1 MKKILFGALMILFVT
16 TGCLQVDTKVFVN
29 KDGSG
34 IIEENVLIKNEVLE
48 MIKQFATAFDSTQA
62 EEFNFFKEDELIS
75 KASKYGEG
83 VTYLSSEKLK
93 SGDFEGVKVRCS
105 FQDISKINLS
115 LVADDQMPSLT
126 DESTPKDE
134 SELLKF
140 VLDKTST
147 QTNLKIFLPS
157 MKNDQDENIAEEEID
172 DSTANENFEKVKEM
186 FTDMKISLRIIPAE
200 KIKQTNADFV
210 DDNQV
215 TIIEMNLNSLIN
227 NPELFKDL
235 SGNKIKSLDEFRKA
249 VKDLEG
255 FKIESK
261 NEINISF

>member
-1 MKKILFGALMILFVT
+1 MKKIIFGAAVILFVT

-48 MIKQFATAFDSTQA
+48 MMKQFVMAFDSTKA
-62 EEFNFFKEDELIS
+62 EEFNFFKEEELIS
-75 KASKYGEG
+75 KASQYGEG
-83 VTYLSSEKLK
+83 VTFLSSEKLK
-93 SGDFEGVKVRCS
+93 SENFEGVRARYS
-105 FQDISKINLS
+105 FQDISKVNLS
-115 LVADDQMPSLT
+115 LVADDQLPALT
-126 DESTPKDE
+126 EESTPKDE

-140 VLDKTST
+140 VLDKTSA

-157 MKNDQDENIAEEEID
+157 MKNEDIAEEEVD
-172 DSTANENFEKVKEM
+172 DSTSNENFEKVKEI
-186 FTDMKISLRIIPAE
+186 FADMKVSLRIIPSGN
-200 KIKQTNADFV
+200 IKQTNADFV

-215 TIIEMNLNSLIN
+215 TLIEMNLNSLIN
-227 NPELFKDL
+227 NPDLFKDL

>member
-1 MKKILFGALMILFVT
+1 MKKIIFGAAVILFVT

-48 MIKQFATAFDSTQA
+48 MMKQFVMAFDSTKA
-62 EEFNFFKEDELIS
+62 EEFNFFQEEELIS
-75 KASKYGEG
+75 KASQYGEG
-83 VTYLSSEKLK
+83 VTFLSSEKLK
-93 SGDFEGVKVRCS
+93 SENFEGVRARYS
-105 FQDISKINLS
+105 FQDISKVNLS
-115 LVADDQMPSLT
+115 LVADDQLPALT
-126 DESTPKDE
+126 EESAPKDE

-140 VLDKTST
+140 VLDKTSA

-157 MKNDQDENIAEEEID
+157 MKNEQNEDIAEEDVD
-172 DSTANENFEKVKEM
+172 DSTSNENFEKVKEI
-186 FTDMKISLRIIPAE
+186 FADMKVSLRIIPSE
-200 KIKQTNADFV
+200 NIKQTNADFV

-215 TIIEMNLNSLIN
+215 TLIEMNLNSLIN
-227 NPELFKDL
+227 NPDLFKDL

-261 NEINISF
+261 NEIKISF

>member
-1 MKKILFGALMILFVT
+1 MKKIMFGALIFLFVT

-34 IIEENVLIKNEVLE
+34 IIEENVMMKNEVLE
-48 MIKQFATAFDSTQA
+48 MMKQFIMAFDSTQA
-62 EEFNFFKEDELIS
+62 EEFNFFKEEELIS
-75 KASKYGEG
+75 KASQYGEG

-93 SGDFEGVKVRCS
+93 SEDFEGVKVRYL

-115 LVADDQMPSLT
+115 LVADDQLPSLT

-140 VLDKTST
+140 VLDKTPA
-147 QTNLKIFLPS
+147 QTNLKVFLPS
-157 MKNDQDENIAEEEID
+157 MKNEQDENIAEEEID

-200 KIKQTNADFV
+200 KIKQTDAEFV
-210 DDNQV
+210 DNNQV
-215 TIIEMNLNSLIN
+215 TLIEMNLNSLIN